1 MLQSLSNLTGGT
13 FFIIMKRILITG
25 TNSYTGNALKEYI
38 SQWPDKYN
46 TQTISLRSES
56 WKSENF
62 SRFDSVFH
70 VAGIAHDSTKNSD
83 REAYYAVNSQLAYD
97 TARKAMN
104 DGVKQFIFMS
114 SSIVYGNHSG
124 LITRDSPVNPASYY
138 GESKVKAEEM
148 LRELESENF
157 RVSILRCP
165 MIYGKNCKGNYVLL
179 SKIAQKLPVFPYV
192 KNYRSMLYVKNM
204 AEFVRLIVDDNAHG
218 LFWPQNGIYTNTSEL
233 VKMIAGVHGHKIK
246 LIHNVESA
254 IRFMSRFSVKIKKAF
269 GSLAYYMSMSD
280 YIHDYRAYTLYQSIA
295 ETEQV

>member
-1 MLQSLSNLTGGT
+1 
-13 FFIIMKRILITG
+13 MKSILITG
-25 TNSYTGNALKEYI
+25 TNSYTGNALREYI

-46 TQTISLRSES
+46 TRTISLRNES

-62 SRFDSVFH
+62 SGFDSVFH

-83 REAYYAVNSQLAYD
+83 REAYYAVNSKLAYY
-97 TARKAMN
+97 AALKAIN
-104 DGVKQFIFMS
+104 DGVRQFIFMS

-124 LITRDSPVNPASYY
+124 LITRNTPVNPASYY

-157 RVSILRCP
+157 RVCILRCP
-165 MIYGKNCKGNYVLL
+165 MIYGKGCKGNYVLL

-192 KNYRSMLYVKNM
+192 KNFRSMLYVKNM

-254 IRFMSRFSVKIKKAF
+254 IRFMSRFSVKIRKAF
-269 GSLAYYMSMSD
+269 GSLAYDMSMSD